1 MPDLTPF
8 IIQKRLTLTLKNVE
22 DSAGGF
28 PGDLEGANKQIIVGN
43 ADSSFI
49 NTMDQPLLVG
59 MPQIRQEGL
68 DSSYLNNYY
77 KVGGQGESQLTLHVG
92 GGWMDSGSTLYD
104 SADTINAA
112 LLGTDSIQFDITKVN
127 NATGQSTDSAALET
141 FVHTTKTSIHRGHF
155 QTHSSGQIQDLDTS
169 QSISGNQMYWDA
181 SRTMTTKGG
190 RSTPNTN
197 TSYNL
202 GYLRGSNQTWPQH
215 FTVYAIYYPRG
226 TDTDEWYEH
235 LSNQHLVRIYR
246 TDNDGR
252 LFVGGGSSY
261 LNTGLI
267 VPHEAWSRII
277 ITGSASSSDTAA
289 STTYEAYINGVKG
302 STVTTTGIIGR
313 HLSSTSGGYRFR
325 YYYYNTGYFLELG
338 VLNSA
343 LTAGEVSSLD
353 AMLKYQ
359 LDFTGGSTTTSLTKT
374 TFNYSGDSTNTFMPI
389 MNNTNA
395 GNPPS
400 FKSFDNGTNLKSV
413 RIATADTMRR
423 NTVPAT
429 IKKLIIADSAGS
441 TFIDETPYNLTS
453 GVVGDSA
460 WHTGRREH
468 LYQRV
473 TTLDANNDPRLDVV
487 PTIDS
492 GDGGGGVGPIQAW
505 F

>member
-1 MPDLTPF
+1 MAQTTTPF
-8 IIQKRLTLTLKNVE
+8 IVQRRLTLALNNVE

-28 PGDLEGANKQIIVGN
+28 PGDLEGANVQIIVQN
-43 ADSSFI
+43 QDSSYLTTV
-49 NTMDQPLLVG
+49 NRPLLVD
-59 MPQIRQEGL
+59 MPQIRQEGI
-68 DSSYLNNYY
+68 DSSYLNGYH
-77 KVGGQGESQLTLHVG
+77 KVSGQGKSQKLVMIG
-92 GGWMDSGSTLYD
+92 GGWHDSGSTLYD

-325 YYYYNTGYFLELG
+325 YYYYSTGYFLELG

-374 TFNYSGDSTNTFMPI
+374 TFNYSGDSSLASMP
-389 MNNTNA
+389 MFNNTSA
-395 GNPPS
+395 GTPPP
-400 FKSFDNGTNLKSV
+400 FKQLDGGMSLKDI
-413 RIATADTMRR
+413 RIQSADTLKR

-429 IKKLIIADSAGS
+429 IKKIIIGDSAGT
-441 TFIDETPYNLTS
+441 TFIDESPLELQ
-453 GVVGDSA
+453 GDSA
-460 WHTGRREH
+460 ILKGEREH
-468 LYQRV
+468 LFQRI
-473 TTLDANNDPRLDVV
+473 TTLNASNDPRLDVV
-487 PTIDS
+487 PSVDS